1 VAQAAQVLQISEQGT
16 DEIWNDVAGES
27 APFLKGWDP
36 RNDHNGTLM
45 GPVESSGVR
54 LEVSEELLEQ
64 THVVVRQTFQ
74 EVEMG
79 LHARDGHG
87 HG

>member
-1 VAQAAQVLQISEQGT
+1 MLQISEQGT

-27 APFLKGWDP
+27 APFLKDW
-36 RNDHNGTLM
+36 NDHNGTLM

-64 THVVVRQTFQ
+64 AHVVMRQTLQ

>member
-1 VAQAAQVLQISEQGT
+1 
-16 DEIWNDVAGES
+16 
-27 APFLKGWDP
+27 
-36 RNDHNGTLM
+36 M
-45 GPVESSGVR
+45 GSVESSGVR

-64 THVVVRQTFQ
+64 AHVVMRQTLQ

-79 LHARDGHG
+79 LHARDDGHG